1 LQRFKLSKEEVLKR
15 LGDKMVKA
23 LNEVLSYSEEYEAQ
37 MRKAALI
44 LAVNRVAKAVKF
56 LGIWP

>member
-1 LQRFKLSKEEVLKR
+1 MQRFKLSKEEVLKR

-23 LNEVLSYSEEYEAQ
+23 LNEGLSYSEEYEAQ

-44 LAVNRVAKAVKF
+44 LAVNRVAEAVKF